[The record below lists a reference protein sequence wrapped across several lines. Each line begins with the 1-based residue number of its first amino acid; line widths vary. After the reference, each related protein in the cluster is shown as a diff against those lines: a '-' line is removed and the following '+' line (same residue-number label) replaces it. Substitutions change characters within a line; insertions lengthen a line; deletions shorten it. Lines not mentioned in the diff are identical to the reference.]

1 MRKFR
6 ILSIDGGGL
15 RGVIPVTVLKK
26 IEEITGK
33 RIADC
38 FDLIAGT
45 STGGLITSA
54 ITLRNPAKAN
64 EPMYT
69 LEEIMQVYI
78 NRGKE
83 IFPERNAIENS
94 IHKVKDILA
103 PKFGTEGIDRVFRD
117 ILKDYKM
124 SDTLSNI
131 LVSSYDLTNNC
142 PLFFKSRSARTNF
155 AQDALLYDICRAT
168 SAGPTYLPSYQ
179 FYYPAENEKPNR
191 NCIDGGVFVN
201 NPSLAAL
208 SEFSKYFKYY
218 LPDSTEDDIDY
229 KNVFVLSLGTGSY
242 VEQISEADAEHKG
255 ELFWANHI
263 SDVMMRGVNRTTD
276 YAMKEMMEPGNYLR
290 LNVAIDTEEHSQMD
304 NCSAETTQYLINAT
318 NEQIILDKDKMR
330 DLTTLLKKMQGEA
343 SPAGA
348 AT

>member
-45 STGGLITSA
+45 STGGLITCA
-54 ITLRNPAKAN
+54 ITLRNPVKAN

-94 IHKVKDILA
+94 IHKVQDILA

-131 LVSSYDLTNNC
+131 MVSSYDLTNNC
-142 PLFFKSRSARTNF
+142 PLFFKSRAARSNF

-168 SAGPTYLPSYQ
+168 SAGPTYLPSYE

-201 NPSLAAL
+201 NPSIAAL

-218 LPDSTEDDIDY
+218 LPDSPGNDIDY

-242 VEQISEADAEHKG
+242 VEKISEADAEQKG

-330 DLTTLLKKMQGEA
+330 DLTALLE
-343 SPAGA
+343 
-348 AT
+348 